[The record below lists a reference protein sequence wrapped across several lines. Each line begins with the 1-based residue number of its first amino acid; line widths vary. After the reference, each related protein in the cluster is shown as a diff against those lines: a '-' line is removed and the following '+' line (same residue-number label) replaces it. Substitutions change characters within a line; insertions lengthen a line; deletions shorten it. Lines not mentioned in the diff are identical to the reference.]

1 MVDLVYTANA
11 SVDGY
16 TEDPDGRIDWS
27 APDEEVF
34 SFIRELERPAGT
46 YLYGRRMYE
55 AMLYWE
61 SALPDEGY
69 VREFAEIWRNADKVV
84 YSRSLEAV
92 SSARTRLEHDF
103 DPEAVRRLK
112 AAAAR
117 RITIGGVNL
126 AGQALAAGLVD
137 ELLSADG
144 PRRARWRQAV
154 ASQKREPDPSPAGN
168 PALRQRRRL
177 PAVPTGL
184 RPRDLVDLDRMH
196 GTAHPKC
203 GMPCGLSVRGC
214 SPRPRC
220 IAPGS

>member
-16 TEDPDGRIDWS
+16 TEDSDGRLDWS

-61 SALPDEGY
+61 SASPDEGY
-69 VREFAEIWRNADKVV
+69 VREFAEMWRNADKVV
-84 YSRSLEAV
+84 YSRSLESV
-92 SSARTRLEHDF
+92 SSARTRVEHDF

-117 RITIGGVNL
+117 RITIGGANL

-137 ELLSADG
+137 ELRLLTVPVVLGGGKPWLPKGVSLPLRLLENRRFASGVVYLRYRLDEE
-144 PRRARWRQAV
+144 RAR
-154 ASQKREPDPSPAGN
+154 
-168 PALRQRRRL
+168 
-177 PAVPTGL
+177 
-184 RPRDLVDLDRMH
+184 
-196 GTAHPKC
+196 
-203 GMPCGLSVRGC
+203 
-214 SPRPRC
+214 
-220 IAPGS
+220 